1 MSTAHRGEPKSEAEL
16 NRMLGEG
23 DTPELAARPVKLNT
37 SHGIGYGA
45 GVSVDGKTVYIDQR
59 LYDELC
65 GGRPPVVPIPKGLDP
80 VEIVKAWIDHEHIEW
95 AIDAGDNPVDAYSAA
110 HAFALTSEHKAVTAA
125 GGDPDR
131 YEKAIKPALDR
142 CVARYPRN
150 APKDLWCGPYLDIA
164 FSDDKKDAARAKEIL
179 RAYREQGV
187 RDAFKVSKVEVH
199 YGMSDVECHNCTM
212 YEQVGKPM
220 STCELVCG
228 LVRQDRSCDRYE
240 EK

>member
-16 NRMLGEG
+16 NRMVGQG

-45 GVSVDGKTVYIDQR
+45 GISVDGKTVYIDAR
-59 LYDELC
+59 LYDEVC
-65 GGRPPVVPIPKGLDP
+65 DMPPVKGMDA
-80 VEIVKAWIDHEHIEW
+80 VEVVRAWIDHEHIEW

-110 HAFALTSEHKAVTAA
+110 HAFALCSEHKAVEAA

-131 YEKAIKPALDR
+131 YEKAIKPALNR

-150 APKDLWCGPYLDIA
+150 APKDLWCGPYLDVA
-164 FSDDKKDAARAKEIL
+164 FSDDKTDAARATEIL

-187 RDAFKVSKVEVH
+187 RDAFKISKVEVH
-199 YGMSDVECHNCTM
+199 YGISDVECRNCTM
-212 YEQVGKPM
+212 YEQPGKPM
-220 STCELVCG
+220 STCSQVCG
-228 LVRQDRSCDRYE
+228 LVRNDRSCDRYE

>member
-16 NRMLGEG
+16 NRIVGQG

-37 SHGIGYGA
+37 SHGVGYGA
-45 GVSVDGKTVYIDQR
+45 GNSVDGKTVYIDKQ
-59 LYDELC
+59 LYDEIC
-65 GGRPPVVPIPKGLDP
+65 AGKMSSPGIDP

-110 HAFALTSEHKAVTAA
+110 HAFALCSEHKAVKAA
-125 GGDPDR
+125 DGDPDR

-150 APKDLWCGPYLDIA
+150 APKDLWCGPALDVA
-164 FSDDKKDAARAKEIL
+164 FSDDKKDADRAKEIL
-179 RAYREQGV
+179 RAYRQQGV
-187 RDAFKVSKVEVH
+187 RDAFKVAKAEVH
-199 YGMSDVECHNCTM
+199 YGMSDVECRNCTM
-212 YEQVGKPM
+212 YQQPGKPM

-228 LVRQDRSCDRYE
+228 LVRNDRSCDRYE
-240 EK
+240 AK

>member
-37 SHGIGYGA
+37 SYGIGYGA
-45 GVSVDGKTVYIDQR
+45 GVSVDGKTIYIDHQ
-59 LYDELC
+59 LYEELC
-65 GGRPPVVPIPKGLDP
+65 GGKIALPQGLDA
-80 VEIVKAWIDHEHIEW
+80 VEVVKAWIDHEHTEW
-95 AIDAGDNPVDAYSAA
+95 AIDVGDNPVDAYKAA
-110 HAFALTSEHKAVTAA
+110 HAFATTAEHRAISDAA
-125 GGDPDR
+125 GDPDR
-131 YEKAIKPALDR
+131 YEKAIRPALER

-150 APKDLWCGPYLDIA
+150 PPKDLWCGPYLDVA
-164 FSDDKKDAARAKEIL
+164 FGDDKNDANRAKAIL

-199 YGMSDVECHNCTM
+199 YGMSDVECRDCTM
-212 YEQVGKPM
+212 YESPGKPM

>member
-65 GGRPPVVPIPKGLDP
+65 SGQIALPKGTDA
-80 VEIVKAWIDHEHIEW
+80 VEVRNGWIDHEHIEW
-95 AIDAGDNPVDAYSAA
+95 AIDAGNNPVDAYSAA
-110 HAFALTSEHKAVTAA
+110 HAFALCSENRAYEAS
-125 GGDPDR
+125 GGDPAR
-131 YEKAIKPALDR
+131 INAATKPALGR

-164 FSDDKKDAARAKEIL
+164 FSDDKKDTARAKEIL

-187 RDAFKVSKVEVH
+187 RDAFKVAKAEVH
-199 YGMSDVECHNCTM
+199 YGMSDVECRNCTM
-212 YEQVGKPM
+212 YEQAGKPM
-220 STCELVCG
+220 STCSEVCG
-228 LVRQDRSCDRYE
+228 LVRADRSCDRYE